1 MLPFTP
7 SSLKAS
13 IFGKVELRLHVD
25 AHDAEVVA
33 RLLVQLGRVQQRLR
47 GNAADVEAGAAERCA
62 LLDHG
67 DLQPELAGADGANVA
82 AGPSAD
88 DDQIES
94 GHSLISVHIP
104 RGSGAP
110 NAQT

>member
-1 MLPFTP
+1 MQPT
-7 SSLKAS
+7 
-13 IFGKVELRLHVD
+13 LRQVPPN
-25 AHDAEVVA
+25 VA
-33 RLLVQLGRVQQRLR
+33 RFSTM
-47 GNAADVEAGAAERCA
+47 ATFM
-62 LLDHG
+62 
-67 DLQPELAGADGANVA
+67 PELAGADGANIA